1 MIDTE
6 KMKMDV
12 SNGDMFQI
20 QRNYQDLC
28 EAVDEL
34 VSAII
39 IIVNAVDL
47 EKVLDHVPY
56 VVTEIINGE
65 FGEEDDSEFMDS
77 L

>member
-12 SNGDMFQI
+12 FSGDMFQI

-47 EKVLDHVPY
+47 EKALDHVPY